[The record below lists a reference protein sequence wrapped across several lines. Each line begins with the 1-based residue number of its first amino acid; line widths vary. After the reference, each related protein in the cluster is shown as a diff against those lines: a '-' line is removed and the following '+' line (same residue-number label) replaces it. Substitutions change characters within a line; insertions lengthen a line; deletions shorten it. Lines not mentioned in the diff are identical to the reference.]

1 MSLDRSLRSK
11 STLARH
17 RNVLTR
23 AERIGVLKE
32 TGRWEDGRLV
42 TGLPKV
48 AHRKASVG
56 KKAKEKAVEG
66 APAEGAAGA
75 TAAAPAAAAA
85 DKKAAPAADKKA
97 AAKPAKGGK
106 G

>member
-1 MSLDRSLRSK
+1 MSMDRSLRSK

-17 RNVLTR
+17 RNVLSR
-23 AERIGVLKE
+23 AERIGVLKD

-56 KKAKEKAVEG
+56 KKEKVEKAVDG
-66 APAEGAAGA
+66 AAPAAGA
-75 TAAAPAAAAA
+75 AAAAPAG
-85 DKKAAPAADKKA
+85 DKKA
-97 AAKPAKGGK
+97 AAKPTAKPAK
-106 G
+106 K